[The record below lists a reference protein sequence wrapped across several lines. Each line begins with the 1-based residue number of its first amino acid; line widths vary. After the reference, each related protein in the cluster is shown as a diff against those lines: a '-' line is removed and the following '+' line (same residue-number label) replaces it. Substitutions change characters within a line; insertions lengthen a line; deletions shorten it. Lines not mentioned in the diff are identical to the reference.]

1 MPVEDVVLVHLH
13 QVEVVP
19 DDGLGDVVPAGVHQD
34 AAVGEPRRV
43 HDLGSVDDILNQ
55 GNGLEYNSV
64 DLNTD
69 LDGVAKLHGLIDE
82 LAEGLH
88 APEDPPHGEGDD
100 PGAARLVGGVHLDLV
115 CNIHR
120 S

>member
-55 GNGLEYNSV
+55 GNGLEYNRSNKELIELQTKV
-64 DLNTD
+64 HREETD
-69 LDGVAKLHGLIDE
+69 PAMAWPSSG
-82 LAEGLH
+82 
-88 APEDPPHGEGDD
+88 
-100 PGAARLVGGVHLDLV
+100 
-115 CNIHR
+115 
-120 S
+120 

>member
-34 AAVGEPRRV
+34 AAVGEPRSV